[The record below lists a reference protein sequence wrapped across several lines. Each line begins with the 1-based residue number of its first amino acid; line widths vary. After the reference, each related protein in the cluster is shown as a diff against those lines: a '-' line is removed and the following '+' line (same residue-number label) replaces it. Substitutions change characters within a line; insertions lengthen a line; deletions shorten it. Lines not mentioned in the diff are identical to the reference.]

1 MSDFSPPY
9 ESNSSTMEAAQP
21 YNREAEEAVL
31 GAVLVNPE
39 VYYDVSQILHPE
51 DFYIVRNRWVWEVF
65 VDLHERR
72 VPIDYLTVEKELET
86 KGQLFEIGGAAYLTA
101 LITQTPTSLHASAY
115 AKMVEET
122 SLRRR
127 MLASANDMARL
138 AFDQHRDIDTLIG
151 EAEKGVFELER
162 TAPAARPAAHQLGVG
177 HLPRPGGRAF
187 QTHR

>member
-9 ESNSSTMEAAQP
+9 ENNSSTMEAAQP

-101 LITQTPTSLHASAY
+101 LITQTPRCTPLPTLKWSRKPRCGGACWLQPMTWRVWLSISTATS
-115 AKMVEET
+115 T
-122 SLRRR
+122 
-127 MLASANDMARL
+127 
-138 AFDQHRDIDTLIG
+138 
-151 EAEKGVFELER
+151 
-162 TAPAARPAAHQLGVG
+162 P
-177 HLPRPGGRAF
+177 
-187 QTHR
+187 